1 MCILHKN
8 DNNIGYQT
16 KEVQKI
22 KCMDMGVGS
31 IQRVLHIGLKL
42 IACT

>member
-1 MCILHKN
+1 MYILHKN

-22 KCMDMGVGS
+22 KCMDVEMGS

-42 IACT
+42 IAYT